1 MTLGI
6 DEQLDRRSEVGRV
19 DLVSTGELAAK
30 LGRGRPLRIKY
41 GCDPSA
47 PDLHLGHTVPLDK
60 LRQLQELGHTI
71 VFLVGDFTAM
81 IGDPTGRNKTR
92 APLTREVVKKNAETY
107 TTQVSSVL
115 DVEQSRDTLQQ

>member
-1 MTLGI
+1 MNAPI
-6 DEQLDRRSEVGRV
+6 AEQLRRFRARAV
-19 DLVSTGELAAK
+19 DLVSEAELERK
-30 LGRGRPLRIKY
+30 LARGRPLRIKY

-81 IGDPTGRNKTR
+81 IGDPTGRSKTR
-92 APLTREVVKKNAETY
+92 APLTRDAVKKNAETY
-107 TTQVSSVL
+107 TA
-115 DVEQSRDTLQQ
+115 